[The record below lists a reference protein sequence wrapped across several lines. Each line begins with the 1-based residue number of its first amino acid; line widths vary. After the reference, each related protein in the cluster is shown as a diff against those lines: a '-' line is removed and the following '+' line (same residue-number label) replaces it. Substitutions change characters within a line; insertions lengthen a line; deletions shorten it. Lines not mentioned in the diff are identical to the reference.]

1 MGNYMKY
8 AIDKIENNIIVLE
21 NLNTKEITNI
31 NKNLLSF
38 KVKEGDIL
46 VYQNNKYYLDNNEKE
61 KRIKII
67 KEKFLK
73 VKKGH

>member
-1 MGNYMKY
+1 MKY
-8 AIDKIENNIIVLE
+8 AIDRIENNIIVLE

-31 NKNLLSF
+31 NKNLLNF

-67 KEKFLK
+67 KEKFFK